1 LTNLAPFVTGAG
13 GLSQFMARAQES
25 QWRTLVF

>member
-1 LTNLAPFVTGAG
+1 VTGAG
-13 GLSQFMARAQES
+13 GLIQFMARSQES